1 MRLLLIYFA
10 LLLLVSSSAQASI
23 YSDESGTLGGCV
35 ALLSDYSPRGVSLSN
50 KHPAPHLNLNYAHK
64 TGAYADGKITRIDLN
79 DGDQAGTETILA
91 AGFKKNAFDLTFDVS
106 GIGYIYAGADS
117 NRHYNFNE
125 ARLAVIKNFG
135 FAIATASVNYSP
147 DYFAATGTGLDT
159 TLHILVPLKNNIAM
173 FGKVARQSVSDNQRL
188 RLPDYSHWLA
198 GVSYTTPQGITFLG
212 QYVDT
217 SMQKPTCGG
226 GCGPRGIFAA
236 IYHF

>member
-1 MRLLLIYFA
+1 V
-10 LLLLVSSSAQASI
+10 LLLLVSTSSQAAI
-23 YSDESGTLGGCV
+23 YSDKNGTLGGCV

-50 KHPAPHLNLNYAHK
+50 KHPAPHLNLNYTHN

-106 GIGYIYAGADS
+106 GIGYIYAGADR

-125 ARLAVIKNFG
+125 GRLAVIKNFG
-135 FAIATASVNYSP
+135 FAIATVSVNYSP
-147 DYFAATGTGLDT
+147 DYFAASGVGLDR
-159 TLHILVPLKNNIAM
+159 TLHVLVPVKKNIAV
-173 FGKVARQSVSDNQRL
+173 FGKIARQSVSNNPKL
-188 RLPDYSHWLA
+188 HLPDYSHWLLGA
-198 GVSYTTPQGITFLG
+198 SYTVEGITFIG

-236 IYHF
+236 LYSF